1 MLRLIPRDE
10 NFFTM
15 FEALAQKLSQAATLL
30 EELFSEPARLQE
42 MVQKIKD
49 VEHQA
54 DVLTH
59 DLIVRIDKT
68 FVTPIDR
75 EDIHLLASRLDDVID
90 LVDGVARRA
99 QMFRIREFRPQ
110 AAQLAGVLR
119 RGAACLAESVG
130 NLKKPKLIMERSGEL
145 KRLEEEGDAIYHSAI
160 GSLFDDG
167 AEALEVI
174 KWKEL
179 FDKLE
184 DAVDLCDDVWNVLE
198 SIALKNS

>member
-1 MLRLIPRDE
+1 VRLIPRDE
-10 NFFTM
+10 QFFPM
-15 FEALAQKLSQAATLL
+15 FGELAEKLSQAADLL
-30 EELFSEPARLQE
+30 AQLFADPERLQE
-42 MVQKIKD
+42 LVQKIKD

-59 DLIVRIDKT
+59 DIIVRIDKS

-99 QMFRIREFRPQ
+99 QMFRIRQYRPQ
-110 AAQLAGVLR
+110 AAELADVLR
-119 RGAACLAESVG
+119 RGAFSLTEAVR
-130 NLKKPKLIMERSGEL
+130 NLQKPKVILERAGEL
-145 KRLEEEGDAIYHSAI
+145 KKLEEEGDAIYHAAI
-160 GSLFDDG
+160 GALFDDG
-167 AEALEVI
+167 ADALEVI

-184 DAVDLCDDVWNVLE
+184 DAVDLCDDVWNVVE
-198 SIALKNS
+198 SIAIKNS

>member
-1 MLRLIPRDE
+1 MRLIPRDE
-10 NFFTM
+10 QFFPM
-15 FEALAQKLSQAATLL
+15 FGELAQKLAAATELL
-30 EELFSEPARLQE
+30 EQLFADPGRLQE

-49 VEHQA
+49 LEHEA

-59 DLIVRIDKT
+59 DLIVRIDKS

-90 LVDGVARRA
+90 VVDGVARRA
-99 QMFRIREFRPQ
+99 QMFRLREFRPQ
-110 AAQLAGVLR
+110 AAQLANVLR
-119 RGAACLAESVG
+119 RGAETLAESVQ
-130 NLKKPKLIMERSGEL
+130 NLKKPKLILQRSGEL
-145 KRLEEEGDAIYHSAI
+145 KRLEEEGDTIYHAAV

-167 AEALEVI
+167 ADALEVI

-184 DAVDLCDDVWNVLE
+184 DAVDLCDDVWNVVE

>member
-1 MLRLIPRDE
+1 VRLIPRDE
-10 NFFTM
+10 QFFPM
-15 FEALAQKLSQAATLL
+15 FAELAEKLSQSANLL
-30 EELFSEPARLQE
+30 AELFADPERLQE
-42 MVQKIKD
+42 LVQKIKD

-59 DLIVRIDKT
+59 DIIVRIDKS

-99 QMFRIREFRPQ
+99 QMFRIRQYRPE
-110 AAQLAGVLR
+110 AAELADVLR
-119 RGAACLAESVG
+119 RAAFSLTEAVQ
-130 NLKKPKLIMERSGEL
+130 NLKKPKVILQRAGEL
-145 KRLEEEGDAIYHSAI
+145 KKLEEEGDAIYHSAM
-160 GSLFDDG
+160 GKLFDDG
-167 AEALEVI
+167 ADALEVI

-184 DAVDLCDDVWNVLE
+184 DAVDLCDDVWNVVE
-198 SIALKNS
+198 SIAIKNS

>member
-1 MLRLIPRDE
+1 MRIIPRDE
-10 NFFTM
+10 QFFPM
-15 FEALAQKLSQAATLL
+15 FGSLAQKLSQVADLL
-30 EELFSEPARLQE
+30 AQLFAHPERLQE
-42 MVQKIKD
+42 LVQKIKD
-49 VEHQA
+49 VEHEA

-59 DLIVRIDKT
+59 DIIVRIDKS

-90 LVDGVARRA
+90 VVDGVARRA
-99 QMFRIREFRPQ
+99 QMFRLREFRPQ
-110 AAQLAGVLR
+110 AAE
-119 RGAACLAESVG
+119 LAEVLCRAARVLADSVQ
-130 NLKKPKLIMERSGEL
+130 NLKKPKLILQQAGQL
-145 KRLEEEGDAIYHSAI
+145 KKLEEEGDAIYHSAI
-160 GSLFDDG
+160 GALFDDG

-184 DAVDLCDDVWNVLE
+184 DAVDLCDDVWNVVE

>member
-1 MLRLIPRDE
+1 MRLIPRDE
-10 NFFTM
+10 QFFPM
-15 FEALAQKLSQAATLL
+15 FGELALKLSQASELL
-30 EELFSEPARLQE
+30 GQLFSDPGRLQE

-49 VEHQA
+49 LEHEA

-59 DLIVRIDKT
+59 DLIVRIDHT

-90 LVDGVARRA
+90 VVDGVARRA
-99 QMFRIREFRPQ
+99 QMFRLREFRPQ
-110 AAQLAGVLR
+110 AAQLADVLR
-119 RGAACLAESVG
+119 RAAQTLADSVQ
-130 NLKKPKLIMERSGEL
+130 NLKKPKLILQRTGEL
-145 KRLEEEGDAIYHSAI
+145 KKLEEEGDAIYHAAI

-184 DAVDLCDDVWNVLE
+184 DAIDLCDDVWNVIE
-198 SIALKNS
+198 SIAIKNS

>member
-1 MLRLIPRDE
+1 MRLIPRDE
-10 NFFTM
+10 QFFPM
-15 FEALAQKLSQAATLL
+15 FLELALKLSQSAELL
-30 EELFSEPARLQE
+30 EQLFADPGRLQE

-49 VEHQA
+49 LEHEA

-90 LVDGVARRA
+90 VVDGVARRA

-110 AAQLAGVLR
+110 AAQLADVLR
-119 RGAACLAESVG
+119 RAAETLADSVQ
-130 NLKKPKLIMERSGEL
+130 NLKKPKLILQRSGEL
-145 KRLEEEGDAIYHSAI
+145 KRLEEEGDTIYHSAI
-160 GSLFDDG
+160 GALFDDG

-184 DAVDLCDDVWNVLE
+184 DAIDLCDDVWNVIE